1 MTTFKD
7 EGLYKFAKFQEVQV
21 FMILLKS
28 WPFLVLRMF
37 VLIAQ
42 GVCAKYLV
50 VEEVNSKYL

>member
-1 MTTFKD
+1 MTIFKD
-7 EGLYKFAKFQEVQV
+7 EGLYKFARFQKVQV

-28 WPFLVLRMF
+28 WPFLMLRMF

-50 VEEVNSKYL
+50 VEEVNF

>member
-1 MTTFKD
+1 MIIFKD
-7 EGLYKFAKFQEVQV
+7 EGLYRFSKFQEIQV

-50 VEEVNSKYL
+50 VEEMNSKHL